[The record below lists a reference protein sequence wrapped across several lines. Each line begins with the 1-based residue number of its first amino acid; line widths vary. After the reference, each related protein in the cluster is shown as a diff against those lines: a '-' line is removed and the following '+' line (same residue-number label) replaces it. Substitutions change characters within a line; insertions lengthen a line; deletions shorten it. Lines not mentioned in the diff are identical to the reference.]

1 MVFLA
6 KGKRGKVY
14 LKGEIA
20 TKKSQPFR
28 VMNEV
33 YWLKILNKHKIGPNL
48 VSYTKN
54 SFSYRFIEGEEILKW
69 AEKASKKSIIKVLKA
84 VIKQCEIMDS
94 LKVNKKEMNHPYKH
108 ILISKNKP
116 VMIDFERCKLT
127 SNPKNVNQFFQFL
140 INSRMSSILKEK
152 GITINEKEIKE
163 LLKEYKR
170 TRDKKVLNKLVE
182 FFSY

>member
-14 LKGEIA
+14 LKGGIA

-33 YWLKILNKHKIGPNL
+33 YWLKILNKHKIGPTL
-48 VSYTKN
+48 VSYTEN
-54 SFSYRFIEGEEILKW
+54 SFSYQFVKGEEILKW
-69 AEKASKKSIIKVLKA
+69 AEKANKKSIIKVLKA
-84 VIKQCEIMDS
+84 VIKQCEAMDI
-94 LKVNKKEMNHPYKH
+94 LMVNKKEMNHPYKH
-108 ILISKNKP
+108 ILISNDKP

-140 INSRMSSILKEK
+140 INSKMSSLLKEK
-152 GITINEKEIKE
+152 GIIMDKKEVQA
-163 LLKEYKR
+163 LLKEYKK
-170 TRDKKVLNKLVE
+170 TRNKKTLNKLLS
-182 FFSY
+182 FLN

>member
-1 MVFLA
+1 MDFLA

-14 LKGEIA
+14 LEKEIA
-20 TKKSQPFR
+20 TKFSQPFR
-28 VMNEV
+28 IKNEV
-33 YWLKILNKHKIGPNL
+33 FWLKKLNQYAIGPKL
-48 VSYTKN
+48 ISCSET
-54 SFSYRFIEGEEILKW
+54 SFSYKYVKGMEILKW
-69 AEKASKKSIIKVLKA
+69 IETSSKKDILKVLKSI
-84 VIKQCEIMDS
+84 IKQCEIMDS
-94 LKVNKKEMNHPYKH
+94 LNVNKKEMNHPYKH